1 MYTIYA
7 DDALLYSPGDE
18 ELSVLSPVLE
28 TQCNAAG
35 TLTFVLL
42 PEHPMYSALHKM
54 RTRIDVR
61 QDDEIIWR
69 GRVLETETDF
79 YRQKTVTCEGEL
91 TYLVDSVL
99 HPYKLADYDGTAA
112 GLFRLY
118 LTRHNEAVSEAQQFQ
133 IGNVDI
139 ETLSSVENTGYA
151 NTWDEISD
159 NLLDIHGGFLRIRHE
174 DGARY
179 LDWTKESGDTC
190 AQVIRFGENLLDLSE
205 YVSASEVVTCLIPY
219 AGQSDSK
226 ITIASVNDGKDYI
239 EDAAGIALYGRIWG
253 VTEFDTKDAS
263 TLLEMA
269 KKNLQKRLEET
280 ITITISAVD
289 LHLLDVNAE
298 SFHVGNKVRVV
309 SLPHG
314 IDAEYT
320 CTAISL
326 DLVNPDQSE
335 YTFGT
340 PETGMASTTAATSK
354 AVEVVD
360 TSVEYLRQ
368 IVSDQNTHLLLTDG
382 LITAY
387 TQKKNENTDTLNTVQ
402 TTLDG
407 MNGTL
412 SAYVE
417 TVDKHTQDITTVRA
431 DLDGMNG
438 TLTAYAERLGDAE
451 SEITRVQVTL
461 DGINGELTSKV
472 SKGDLIS
479 TINQTAGEVK
489 ISASCINLEGYV
501 TTSEF
506 ETVSGWAD
514 NFEGDTINCVTL
526 SAFKVNSDDGEFG
539 ALSIGDA
546 HISDLTLTGTATIGS
561 LTVGGTS
568 VAPRTLKIGES
579 SCTFFAPED
588 ATFELS
594 DMPGYDDALAAA
606 KSEGASSVHVQ
617 ALEIAG
623 QNYHSS
629 SKYIEVNL
637 DTTLSNGSTEEGLLS
652 VNASSAY
659 NAGVS
664 DVAISEITCVDISVG
679 ADTGRVRVVVKL
691 SNGKTRQQVFTLS

>member
-1 MYTIYA
+1 MISLA
-7 DDALLYSPGDE
+7 WGAALSLAE
-18 ELSVLSPVLE
+18 EAAALE
-28 TQCNAAG
+28 
-35 TLTFVLL
+35 LLL
-42 PEHPMYSALHKM
+42 PEHPLYSALHKM
-54 RTRIDVR
+54 RTRIIVK

-118 LTRHNEAVSEAQQFQ
+118 LMRHNEAVSEAQQFQ
-133 IGNVDI
+133 IGDVDI
-139 ETLSSVENTGYA
+139 ETLSSVENTGYG

-159 NLLDIHGGFLRIRHE
+159 NLIDVHGGFLRIRHE

-179 LDWTKESGDTC
+179 LDWTKESGTSC
-190 AQVIRFGENLLDLSE
+190 GQVIRFGENLLDLSE

-226 ITIASVNDGKDYI
+226 ITIASVNDGKDYL

-263 TLLEMA
+263 KLLEMA
-269 KKNLQKRLEET
+269 KENLQKRLKET

-298 SFHVGNKVRVV
+298 SFHVGDKVRVV

-354 AVEVVD
+354 AMEIVD

-368 IVSDQNTHLLLTDG
+368 IVSDQNTHLLLFDG
-382 LITAY
+382 IIDAY
-387 TQKKNENTDTLNTVQ
+387 TTKTDQNTDDIITVQ
-402 TTLDG
+402 A
-407 MNGTL
+407 TL
-412 SAYVE
+412 SSV
-417 TVDKHTQDITTVRA
+417 T
-431 DLDGMNG
+431 G
-438 TLTAYAERLGDAE
+438 TLTAYAERIGDTE
-451 SEITRVQVTL
+451 NEITRVQATL
-461 DGINGELTSKV
+461 DAIDGTLETKV

-479 TINQTAGEVK
+479 TINQSAGKVK
-489 ISASCINLEGYV
+489 ISANCIDLEGYV
-501 TTSEF
+501 TASEF

-561 LTVGGTS
+561 LTVGKAAASWQKQTVVTGIS
-568 VAPRTLKIGES
+568 
-579 SCTFFAPED
+579 
-588 ATFELS
+588 
-594 DMPGYDDALAAA
+594 DALRVSKTSQTITYATPEGGENTINVLTNVQVFAGGHYSTKEINYIGA
-606 KSEGASSVHVQ
+606 GAS
-617 ALEIAG
+617 E
-623 QNYHSS
+623 
-629 SKYIEVNL
+629 
-637 DTTLSNGSTEEGLLS
+637 
-652 VNASSAY
+652 
-659 NAGVS
+659 
-664 DVAISEITCVDISVG
+664 
-679 ADTGRVRVVVKL
+679 
-691 SNGKTRQQVFTLS
+691 

>member
-326 DLVNPDQSE
+326 DLVSPDQSE

-360 TSVEYLRQ
+360 SSVEYLRQ
-368 IVSDQNTHLLLTDG
+368 IVSDQNTHLLLFDG
-382 LITAY
+382 VIDAY
-387 TQKKNENTDTLNTVQ
+387 TTKVDDNTKAINTVQ
-402 TTLDG
+402 LTL
-407 MNGTL
+407 N
-412 SAYVE
+412 S
-417 TVDKHTQDITTVRA
+417 
-431 DLDGMNG
+431 
-438 TLTAYAERLGDAE
+438 
-451 SEITRVQVTL
+451 VT
-461 DGINGELTSKV
+461 GELTSKV
-472 SKGDLIS
+472 SKDDLVS
-479 TINQTAGEVK
+479 TINQTAGAVK
-489 ISASCINLEGYV
+489 ISANCIDLDGYV
-501 TTSEF
+501 TAKELSAMKADVSWLKGL
-506 ETVSGWAD
+506 TVDVGILRT
-514 NFEGDTINCVTL
+514 GTL
-526 SAFKVNSDDGEFG
+526 SAGIAS
-539 ALSIGDA
+539 LDA
-546 HISDLTLTGTATIGS
+546 VTANVLI
-561 LTVGGTS
+561 LGGTS
-568 VAPRTLKIGES
+568 AAPHTLKIGES

-659 NAGVS
+659 NAGAS
-664 DVAISEITCVDISVG
+664 DVAISEITCVDISAG

>member
-79 YRQKTVTCEGEL
+79 YHQKTVTCEGEL
-91 TYLVDSVL
+91 TYLVDSAL

-139 ETLSSVENTGYA
+139 ETLSSVENTGYG

-159 NLLDIHGGFLRIRHE
+159 NLIDIHGGFLRIRHE

-179 LDWTKESGDTC
+179 LDWTKESGTSC
-190 AQVIRFGENLLDLSE
+190 GQVIRFGENLLDLSE

-226 ITIASVNDGKDYI
+226 ITIASVNGGKDYI

-253 VTEFDTKDAS
+253 VTEFDTKDA
-263 TLLEMA
+263 TKLLEMA
-269 KKNLQKRLEET
+269 KENLQKRLKET

-298 SFHVGNKVRVV
+298 SFHVGDKVRVV

-360 TSVEYLRQ
+360 SSVEYLRQ
-368 IVSDQNTHLLLTDG
+368 IVSDQNTHLLLFDG
-382 LITAY
+382 IIDAY
-387 TQKKNENTDTLNTVQ
+387 TTKTDQNTDDIITVQ
-402 TTLDG
+402 A
-407 MNGTL
+407 TL
-412 SAYVE
+412 SSV
-417 TVDKHTQDITTVRA
+417 T
-431 DLDGMNG
+431 G
-438 TLTAYAERLGDAE
+438 TLTAYAERIGDTE
-451 SEITRVQVTL
+451 NEITRVQATL
-461 DGINGELTSKV
+461 DAIDGTLETKV

-479 TINQTAGEVK
+479 TINQSAGKVK
-489 ISASCINLEGYV
+489 ISANCIDLEGYV
-501 TTSEF
+501 TATE
-506 ETVSGWAD
+506 
-514 NFEGDTINCVTL
+514 L
-526 SAFKVNSDDGEFG
+526 SAMKADVSWLNGVSLSVAELTARSGAHLGVADATSLGVSG
-539 ALSIGDA
+539 ALSANTISANAIGA
-546 HISDLTLTGTATIGS
+546 TLS

-617 ALEIAG
+617 ALEISG

-659 NAGVS
+659 NAGAG
-664 DVAISEITCVDISVG
+664 DVAISEITCVDISAG

>member
-387 TQKKNENTDTLNTVQ
+387 TQKTNENTDTLNTVQ

-664 DVAISEITCVDISVG
+664 DVAISEITCVDISDG

>member
-7 DDALLYSPGDE
+7 DDTLLYLPGDE
-18 ELSVLSPVLE
+18 ELSVLTPVLE

-42 PEHPMYSALHKM
+42 PEHPLYSALHKM
-54 RTRIDVR
+54 RTRIIVK

-69 GRVLETETDF
+69 GRVLETESDF

-139 ETLSSVENTGYA
+139 EMLSSVENTGYG
-151 NTWDEISD
+151 NTWDEISG
-159 NLLDIHGGFLRIRHE
+159 NLIDIHGGFLRIRHE
-174 DGARY
+174 GGVRY
-179 LDWTKESGDTC
+179 LDWTKESGTSC
-190 AQVIRFGENLLDLSE
+190 GQVIRFGENLLDLSE

-269 KKNLQKRLEET
+269 KENLQKRLEET

-387 TQKKNENTDTLNTVQ
+387 TQKTNENTDTLNTVQ

-546 HISDLTLTGTATIGS
+546 HISDLKLTGTATIGS
-561 LTVGGTS
+561 LTVAKAAASWQKQTVVTGIS
-568 VAPRTLKIGES
+568 
-579 SCTFFAPED
+579 
-588 ATFELS
+588 
-594 DMPGYDDALAAA
+594 DALRVSKTSQTITYATPEGGENTINVLTNVQVFAGGHYST
-606 KSEGASSVHVQ
+606 KEISYLGAS
-617 ALEIAG
+617 
-623 QNYHSS
+623 
-629 SKYIEVNL
+629 
-637 DTTLSNGSTEEGLLS
+637 
-652 VNASSAY
+652 AS
-659 NAGVS
+659 
-664 DVAISEITCVDISVG
+664 E
-679 ADTGRVRVVVKL
+679 
-691 SNGKTRQQVFTLS
+691 

>member
-35 TLTFVLL
+35 TLTFMLL

-133 IGNVDI
+133 IGDVDI
-139 ETLSSVENTGYA
+139 ETLSSVENTGYG

-159 NLLDIHGGFLRIRHE
+159 NLIDIHGGFLRIRHE
-174 DGARY
+174 GGVRY
-179 LDWTKESGDTC
+179 LDWTKESGTSC
-190 AQVIRFGENLLDLSE
+190 GQVIRFGENLLDLSE

-219 AGQSDSK
+219 AGQSDSQ
-226 ITIASVNDGKDYI
+226 ITISSVNGGKDYI

-263 TLLEMA
+263 ALLEMA
-269 KKNLQKRLEET
+269 KENLQKRLKET

-298 SFHVGNKVRVV
+298 SFHVGDKVRVI
-309 SLPHG
+309 SPPHG

-368 IVSDQNTHLLLTDG
+368 IVSDQNTHLLLFDG
-382 LITAY
+382 VIDAY
-387 TQKKNENTDTLNTVQ
+387 TTKVDDNTKAINTVQ
-402 TTLDG
+402 LTL
-407 MNGTL
+407 N
-412 SAYVE
+412 S
-417 TVDKHTQDITTVRA
+417 
-431 DLDGMNG
+431 
-438 TLTAYAERLGDAE
+438 
-451 SEITRVQVTL
+451 VT
-461 DGINGELTSKV
+461 GELTSKV
-472 SKGDLIS
+472 SKDDLVS
-479 TINQTAGEVK
+479 TINQTAGAVK
-489 ISASCINLEGYV
+489 ISANCIDLEGYV
-501 TTSEF
+501 TATE
-506 ETVSGWAD
+506 
-514 NFEGDTINCVTL
+514 L
-526 SAFKVNSDDGEFG
+526 SAMKADVSWLNGVSLSVAELTARSGAHLGVADATSLGVSG
-539 ALSIGDA
+539 ALSANTISANAIGA
-546 HISDLTLTGTATIGS
+546 TLS

-568 VAPRTLKIGES
+568 VAPHTLKIGES

-659 NAGVS
+659 NAGAG
-664 DVAISEITCVDISVG
+664 DVAISEITCVDISAG

>member
-18 ELSVLSPVLE
+18 ELSALSPVLE

-139 ETLSSVENTGYA
+139 ETLSSVENTGYG
-151 NTWDEISD
+151 NTWDEISG
-159 NLLDIHGGFLRIRHE
+159 NLIDIHGGFLRIRHE

-179 LDWTKESGDTC
+179 LDWTKESGTLC
-190 AQVIRFGENLLDLSE
+190 GQVIRFGENLLDLSE

-219 AGQSDSK
+219 AGQSGSQ
-226 ITIASVNDGKDYI
+226 ITISSVNGGKDYI

-253 VTEFDTKDAS
+253 VTEFDAKDAS

-269 KKNLQKRLEET
+269 KENLQKRLKET

-298 SFHVGNKVRVV
+298 SFRVGDKVRVV
-309 SLPHG
+309 SPPHG

-326 DLVNPDQSE
+326 DLVSPDQSE

-368 IVSDQNTHLLLTDG
+368 IVSDQNTHLLITDG

-387 TQKKNENTDTLNTVQ
+387 TQKTNENTDTLNTVQ

-412 SAYVE
+412 TSYVE
-417 TVDKHTQDITTVRA
+417 TVDQHTQEITTVKQTM
-431 DLDGMNG
+431 DGMSG
-438 TLTAYAERLGDAE
+438 TLE
-451 SEITRVQVTL
+451 
-461 DGINGELTSKV
+461 SKV
-472 SKGDLIS
+472 SKGDVVS
-479 TINQTAGEVK
+479 VINQMAGAVK
-489 ISASCINLEGYV
+489 ISAQCIDLDGYV
-501 TTSEF
+501 TAQEF
-506 ETVSGWAD
+506 ESFKTAADQFTAMHADIVSLDTTNLFAD
-514 NFEGDTINCVTL
+514 TADLTDASVPGTL
-526 SAFKVNSDDGEFG
+526 SVG
-539 ALSIGDA
+539 
-546 HISDLTLTGTATIGS
+546 TLV
-561 LTVGGTS
+561 L
-568 VAPRTLKIGES
+568 GES
-579 SCTFFAPED
+579 SVSWQKQTVV
-588 ATFELS
+588 TGIS
-594 DMPGYDDALAAA
+594 DALRVSKTSQTITYATPEGGENTINVLTNVQVFAGGHYSTKEISYLGA
-606 KSEGASSVHVQ
+606 GAS
-617 ALEIAG
+617 E
-623 QNYHSS
+623 
-629 SKYIEVNL
+629 
-637 DTTLSNGSTEEGLLS
+637 
-652 VNASSAY
+652 
-659 NAGVS
+659 
-664 DVAISEITCVDISVG
+664 
-679 ADTGRVRVVVKL
+679 
-691 SNGKTRQQVFTLS
+691 

>member
-7 DDALLYSPGDE
+7 DDTLLYLPGDE

-139 ETLSSVENTGYA
+139 ETLSSVENTGYG

-159 NLLDIHGGFLRIRHE
+159 NLIDIHGGFLRVRY
-174 DGARY
+174 DGETRY
-179 LDWTKESGDTC
+179 LDWTKESGTSC
-190 AQVIRFGENLLDLSE
+190 GQVIRFGENLLDLSE

-219 AGQSDSK
+219 AGQGDSQ
-226 ITIASVNDGKDYI
+226 ITIKSVNDGKDYI
-239 EDAAGIALYGRIWG
+239 EDEAGIALYGRIWG
-253 VTEFDTKDAS
+253 VTEFDTKDAAK
-263 TLLEMA
+263 LLEMA
-269 KKNLQKRLEET
+269 KENLQKRLEEK

-298 SFHVGNKVRVV
+298 SFRVGDKVRVV
-309 SLPHG
+309 SPHHG

-368 IVSDQNTHLLLTDG
+368 IVSDQNTHLLLFDG
-382 LITAY
+382 VIDAY
-387 TQKKNENTDTLNTVQ
+387 TTKVDDNTKAINTVQ
-402 TTLDG
+402 LTL
-407 MNGTL
+407 N
-412 SAYVE
+412 S
-417 TVDKHTQDITTVRA
+417 
-431 DLDGMNG
+431 
-438 TLTAYAERLGDAE
+438 
-451 SEITRVQVTL
+451 VT
-461 DGINGELTSKV
+461 GELTSKV
-472 SKGDLIS
+472 SKDDLVS
-479 TINQTAGEVK
+479 TINQTAGAVK
-489 ISASCINLEGYV
+489 ISANCIDLEGYV
-501 TTSEF
+501 TATE
-506 ETVSGWAD
+506 
-514 NFEGDTINCVTL
+514 L
-526 SAFKVNSDDGEFG
+526 SAMKADVSWLNGVSLSVAELTARSGAHLGTADADSLGVSG
-539 ALSIGDA
+539 ALSANTISANAIGT
-546 HISDLTLTGTATIGS
+546 TLA
-561 LTVGGTS
+561 LTVGGVS
-568 VAPRTLKIGES
+568 AAPRTLKIGES

-659 NAGVS
+659 NAGAS
-664 DVAISEITCVDISVG
+664 DVAISEITCVDISAG

>member
-7 DDALLYSPGDE
+7 DDTLLYLPGDE
-18 ELSVLSPVLE
+18 ELSVLSPMLE

-35 TLTFVLL
+35 TLTFVML
-42 PEHPMYSALHKM
+42 PEHPLYSALHKM

-69 GRVLETETDF
+69 GRVLETESDF

-139 ETLSSVENTGYA
+139 ETLSSVENTGYG

-159 NLLDIHGGFLRIRHE
+159 NLIDIHGGFLRVRY
-174 DGARY
+174 DGETRY
-179 LDWTKESGDTC
+179 LDWTKESGTSC
-190 AQVIRFGENLLDLSE
+190 GQVIRFGENLLDLSE
-205 YVSASEVVTCLIPY
+205 YVSASEIVTCLIPY
-219 AGQSDSK
+219 AGQGDSQ
-226 ITIASVNDGKDYI
+226 ITIASVNGGKDYI
-239 EDAAGIALYGRIWG
+239 EDAAGITLYGRIWG

-263 TLLEMA
+263 TLLDMA
-269 KKNLQKRLEET
+269 KENLQKRLEET

-298 SFHVGNKVRVV
+298 SFRVGDKVRVV
-309 SLPHG
+309 SPPHG

-360 TSVEYLRQ
+360 SSVEYLRQ

-387 TQKKNENTDTLNTVQ
+387 TQKTNENTDTLNTVQ

-412 SAYVE
+412 TSYVSL
-417 TVDKHTQDITTVRA
+417 TDQHTQEITTVKQT
-431 DLDGMNG
+431 M
-438 TLTAYAERLGDAE
+438 DAMSGVIE
-451 SEITRVQVTL
+451 T
-461 DGINGELTSKV
+461 KV
-472 SKGDLIS
+472 SKGDVVS
-479 TINQTAGEVK
+479 TINQSAGAVK
-489 ISASCINLEGYV
+489 ISASCIDLDGYV
-501 TTSEF
+501 TATEF
-506 ETVSGWAD
+506 ESFKTAADQFTAMHADIVSLDTTNLFAD
-514 NFEGDTINCVTL
+514 T
-526 SAFKVNSDDGEFG
+526 A
-539 ALSIGDA
+539 
-546 HISDLTLTGTATIGS
+546 DLTNASVPGT
-561 LTVGGTS
+561 LTVGTLTASSLTLGESTVGWKSRQIVTGVRGVAVLATTETLQYLNASGNPASKKVVTS
-568 VAPRTLKIGES
+568 VKLNSDGVVTGTL
-579 SCTFFAPED
+579 
-588 ATFELS
+588 
-594 DMPGYDDALAAA
+594 
-606 KSEGASSVHVQ
+606 
-617 ALEIAG
+617 
-623 QNYHSS
+623 NY
-629 SKYIEVNL
+629 L
-637 DTTLSNGSTEEGLLS
+637 G
-652 VNASSAY
+652 
-659 NAGVS
+659 
-664 DVAISEITCVDISVG
+664 
-679 ADTGRVRVVVKL
+679 
-691 SNGKTRQQVFTLS
+691 

>member
-7 DDALLYSPGDE
+7 DNALLYSPGDE

-28 TQCNAAG
+28 TSCNAAG

-42 PEHPMYSALHKM
+42 PAHPLYDKLQKLK
-54 RTRIDVR
+54 TRIRVM

-69 GRVLETETDF
+69 GRVLETESDF

-139 ETLSSVENTGYA
+139 ETLSSVENTGYG

-159 NLLDIHGGFLRIRHE
+159 NLIDIHGGFLRIRHE

-179 LDWTKESGDTC
+179 LDWTKASGTSC
-190 AQVIRFGENLLDLSE
+190 GQVIRFGENLLDLSE

-219 AGQSDSK
+219 AGQSDSQ
-226 ITIASVNDGKDYI
+226 ITISSVNGGKDYI

-253 VTEFDTKDAS
+253 VTEFDTKDAAK
-263 TLLEMA
+263 LLEMA
-269 KKNLQKRLEET
+269 KENLQKRLKET
-280 ITITISAVD
+280 ITITISAVN

-298 SFHVGNKVRVV
+298 SFHVGDKVRVI
-309 SLPHG
+309 SPPHG

-368 IVSDQNTHLLLTDG
+368 IVSDQNTHLLLFDG
-382 LITAY
+382 VIDAY
-387 TQKKNENTDTLNTVQ
+387 TTKVDDNTKAINTVQ
-402 TTLDG
+402 LTL
-407 MNGTL
+407 N
-412 SAYVE
+412 S
-417 TVDKHTQDITTVRA
+417 
-431 DLDGMNG
+431 
-438 TLTAYAERLGDAE
+438 
-451 SEITRVQVTL
+451 VT
-461 DGINGELTSKV
+461 GELTSKV
-472 SKGDLIS
+472 SKDDLVS
-479 TINQTAGEVK
+479 TINQTAGAVK
-489 ISASCINLEGYV
+489 ISANCIDLEGYV
-501 TTSEF
+501 TATE
-506 ETVSGWAD
+506 
-514 NFEGDTINCVTL
+514 L
-526 SAFKVNSDDGEFG
+526 SAMKADVSWLNGVSLSVAELTARSGAHLGVADATSLGVSG
-539 ALSIGDA
+539 ALSA
-546 HISDLTLTGTATIGS
+546 NTISANAIAATLS

-617 ALEIAG
+617 ALEISG

-659 NAGVS
+659 NAGAG
-664 DVAISEITCVDISVG
+664 DVAISEITCVDISAG

>member
-18 ELSVLSPVLE
+18 ELCILSPVLE

-42 PEHPMYSALHKM
+42 PEHPLYSALHKM

-139 ETLSSVENTGYA
+139 ETLSSVENTGYG

-159 NLLDIHGGFLRIRHE
+159 NLIDIHGGFLRIRHE

-179 LDWTKESGDTC
+179 LDWTKESGTSC
-190 AQVIRFGENLLDLSE
+190 GQVIRFGENLLDLSE

-219 AGQSDSK
+219 AGQSDNQ
-226 ITIASVNDGKDYI
+226 ITISSVNGGKDYI
-239 EDAAGIALYGRIWG
+239 EDEAGVALYGRIWG
-253 VTEFDTKDAS
+253 VTEFDAKDAN

-269 KKNLQKRLEET
+269 RANLQKRLKET

-298 SFHVGNKVRVV
+298 SFHVGDKVRVI
-309 SLPHG
+309 SPPHG

-368 IVSDQNTHLLLTDG
+368 IVSDQNTHLLLFDG
-382 LITAY
+382 VIDAY
-387 TQKKNENTDTLNTVQ
+387 TTKVDDNTKAINTVQ
-402 TTLDG
+402 LTL
-407 MNGTL
+407 N
-412 SAYVE
+412 S
-417 TVDKHTQDITTVRA
+417 
-431 DLDGMNG
+431 
-438 TLTAYAERLGDAE
+438 
-451 SEITRVQVTL
+451 VT
-461 DGINGELTSKV
+461 GELTSKV
-472 SKGDLIS
+472 SKDDLVS
-479 TINQTAGEVK
+479 TINQTAGAVK
-489 ISASCINLEGYV
+489 ISAQCIDLEGYV
-501 TTSEF
+501 TATELSTMKADVSWLNGVSLSVAELTARSGAHLNVADATSLS
-506 ETVSGWAD
+506 VS
-514 NFEGDTINCVTL
+514 
-526 SAFKVNSDDGEFG
+526 G
-539 ALSIGDA
+539 ALSANTISANAIGT
-546 HISDLTLTGTATIGS
+546 TLA
-561 LTVGGTS
+561 LTVGGVS
-568 VAPRTLKIGES
+568 AAPRTLKIGES

-659 NAGVS
+659 NAGAS
-664 DVAISEITCVDISVG
+664 DVAISEITCVDISTG

>member
-7 DDALLYSPGDE
+7 DDTLLYLPGDE

-139 ETLSSVENTGYA
+139 ETLSSVENTGYG

-159 NLLDIHGGFLRIRHE
+159 NLIDIHGGFLRVRY
-174 DGARY
+174 DGETRY
-179 LDWTKESGDTC
+179 LDWTKESGTSC
-190 AQVIRFGENLLDLSE
+190 GQVIRFGENLLDLSE

-219 AGQSDSK
+219 AGQGDSQ
-226 ITIASVNDGKDYI
+226 ITIKSVNDGKDYI
-239 EDAAGIALYGRIWG
+239 EDEAGIALYGRIWG
-253 VTEFDTKDAS
+253 VTEFDTKDAAK
-263 TLLEMA
+263 LLEMA
-269 KKNLQKRLEET
+269 KENLQKRLKET

-298 SFHVGNKVRVV
+298 SFRVGDKVRVV
-309 SLPHG
+309 SPPRG

-326 DLVNPDQSE
+326 DLVSPDQSE
-335 YTFGT
+335 YTFGS

-368 IVSDQNTHLLLTDG
+368 IVSDQNTHLLLFDG
-382 LITAY
+382 VIDAY
-387 TQKKNENTDTLNTVQ
+387 TTKVDDNTKAINTVQ
-402 TTLDG
+402 LTL
-407 MNGTL
+407 N
-412 SAYVE
+412 S
-417 TVDKHTQDITTVRA
+417 
-431 DLDGMNG
+431 
-438 TLTAYAERLGDAE
+438 
-451 SEITRVQVTL
+451 VT
-461 DGINGELTSKV
+461 GELTSKV
-472 SKGDLIS
+472 SKDDLVS
-479 TINQTAGEVK
+479 TINQTAGAVK
-489 ISASCINLEGYV
+489 ISANCIDLDGYV
-501 TTSEF
+501 TAQEF
-506 ETVSGWAD
+506 ESFKTAADQFTAMHADIVSLDTTNLFAD
-514 NFEGDTINCVTL
+514 TADLTDASVPGTL
-526 SAFKVNSDDGEFG
+526 SVG
-539 ALSIGDA
+539 
-546 HISDLTLTGTATIGS
+546 TLV
-561 LTVGGTS
+561 L
-568 VAPRTLKIGES
+568 GES
-579 SCTFFAPED
+579 SVSWQKQTVV
-588 ATFELS
+588 TGIS
-594 DMPGYDDALAAA
+594 DALRVSKTSQTITYATPEGGENTINVLTNVQVFAGGHYSTKEINYLGA
-606 KSEGASSVHVQ
+606 GAS
-617 ALEIAG
+617 E
-623 QNYHSS
+623 
-629 SKYIEVNL
+629 
-637 DTTLSNGSTEEGLLS
+637 
-652 VNASSAY
+652 
-659 NAGVS
+659 
-664 DVAISEITCVDISVG
+664 
-679 ADTGRVRVVVKL
+679 
-691 SNGKTRQQVFTLS
+691 

>member
-368 IVSDQNTHLLLTDG
+368 IVSDQNTRLLLTDG

-387 TQKKNENTDTLNTVQ
+387 TQKTNENTDTLNTVQ

-407 MNGTL
+407 INGTL

-514 NFEGDTINCVTL
+514 NFEGDTINCITL
-526 SAFKVNSDDGEFG
+526 NAFKVNSDDGEFG
-539 ALSIGDA
+539 ALAIGNA

-637 DTTLSNGSTEEGLLS
+637 NTTLSNGSTEEGLLS

-679 ADTGRVRVVVKL
+679 ADTSRVRVVVKL

>member
-54 RTRIDVR
+54 RTRIDIR

-139 ETLSSVENTGYA
+139 ETLSSVENTGYG

-159 NLLDIHGGFLRIRHE
+159 NLIDIHGGFLRVRY
-174 DGARY
+174 DGETRY
-179 LDWTKESGDTC
+179 LDWTKESGTSC
-190 AQVIRFGENLLDLSE
+190 GQVIRFGENLLDLSE

-219 AGQSDSK
+219 AGQGDSQ
-226 ITIASVNDGKDYI
+226 ITIKSVNDGKDYI
-239 EDAAGIALYGRIWG
+239 EDEAGIALYGRIWG
-253 VTEFDTKDAS
+253 VTEFDTKDAAK
-263 TLLEMA
+263 LLEMA
-269 KKNLQKRLEET
+269 KENLQKRLKET

-298 SFHVGNKVRVV
+298 SFRVGDKVRVV
-309 SLPHG
+309 SPPHG
-314 IDAEYT
+314 IDVEYT

-368 IVSDQNTHLLLTDG
+368 IVSDQNTHLLLFDG
-382 LITAY
+382 VIDAY
-387 TQKKNENTDTLNTVQ
+387 TTKVDDNTKAINTVQ
-402 TTLDG
+402 LTL
-407 MNGTL
+407 N
-412 SAYVE
+412 S
-417 TVDKHTQDITTVRA
+417 
-431 DLDGMNG
+431 
-438 TLTAYAERLGDAE
+438 
-451 SEITRVQVTL
+451 VT
-461 DGINGELTSKV
+461 GELTSKV
-472 SKGDLIS
+472 SKDDLVS
-479 TINQTAGEVK
+479 TINQTAGAVK
-489 ISASCINLEGYV
+489 ISANCIDLEGYV
-501 TTSEF
+501 TATE
-506 ETVSGWAD
+506 
-514 NFEGDTINCVTL
+514 L
-526 SAFKVNSDDGEFG
+526 SAMKADVSWLNGVSLSVAELTARSGAHLGTADADSLGVSG
-539 ALSIGDA
+539 ALSANTISANAIGT
-546 HISDLTLTGTATIGS
+546 TLA
-561 LTVGGTS
+561 LTVGGVS
-568 VAPRTLKIGES
+568 AAPRTLKIGES

-659 NAGVS
+659 NAGAS
-664 DVAISEITCVDISVG
+664 DVAISKITCVDISAG

>member
-28 TQCNAAG
+28 TSCNAAG

-42 PEHPMYSALHKM
+42 PAHPLYDKLQKLK
-54 RTRIDVR
+54 TRIRVM

-69 GRVLETETDF
+69 GRVLETESDF

-139 ETLSSVENTGYA
+139 ETLSSVENTGYG

-159 NLLDIHGGFLRIRHE
+159 NLIDIHGGFLRIRHE

-179 LDWTKESGDTC
+179 LDWTKASGTSC
-190 AQVIRFGENLLDLSE
+190 GQVIRFGENLLDLSE

-219 AGQSDSK
+219 AGQSDSQ
-226 ITIASVNDGKDYI
+226 ITISSVNGGKDYI

-253 VTEFDTKDAS
+253 VTEFDTKDAAK
-263 TLLEMA
+263 LLEMA
-269 KKNLQKRLEET
+269 KENLQKRLKET
-280 ITITISAVD
+280 ITITISAVN

-298 SFHVGNKVRVV
+298 SFHVGDKVRVI
-309 SLPHG
+309 SPPHG

-368 IVSDQNTHLLLTDG
+368 IVSDQNTHLLLFDG
-382 LITAY
+382 VIDAY
-387 TQKKNENTDTLNTVQ
+387 TTKVDDNTKAINTVQ
-402 TTLDG
+402 LTL
-407 MNGTL
+407 N
-412 SAYVE
+412 S
-417 TVDKHTQDITTVRA
+417 
-431 DLDGMNG
+431 
-438 TLTAYAERLGDAE
+438 
-451 SEITRVQVTL
+451 VT
-461 DGINGELTSKV
+461 GELTSKV
-472 SKGDLIS
+472 SKDDLVS
-479 TINQTAGEVK
+479 TINQTAGAVK
-489 ISASCINLEGYV
+489 ISANCIDLEGYV
-501 TTSEF
+501 TATE
-506 ETVSGWAD
+506 
-514 NFEGDTINCVTL
+514 L
-526 SAFKVNSDDGEFG
+526 SAMKADVSWLNGVSLSVAELTARSGAHLGVADATSLGVSG
-539 ALSIGDA
+539 ALSANTISANAIGA
-546 HISDLTLTGTATIGS
+546 TLS

-579 SCTFFAPED
+579 SCTFFAPKD

-617 ALEIAG
+617 ALEISG

-659 NAGVS
+659 NAGAG
-664 DVAISEITCVDISVG
+664 DVAISGITCVDISAG

-691 SNGKTRQQVFTLS
+691 SNGKTRQKVFTLS

>member
-7 DDALLYSPGDE
+7 DDTLLYSPGDE

-42 PEHPMYSALHKM
+42 PEHPLYSALHKM
-54 RTRIDVR
+54 RTRIIVK

-133 IGNVDI
+133 IGDVDI
-139 ETLSSVENTGYA
+139 ETLSSVENTGYG

-159 NLLDIHGGFLRIRHE
+159 NLLDIHGGFLRIRY
-174 DGARY
+174 DGDVRY
-179 LDWTKESGDTC
+179 LDWTKESGEPC

-219 AGQSDSK
+219 AGQSDSQ
-226 ITIASVNDGKDYI
+226 ITISSVNGGKDYI

-253 VTEFDTKDAS
+253 VTEFDTKDAAK
-263 TLLEMA
+263 LLEMA
-269 KKNLQKRLEET
+269 KENLQKRLKET

-298 SFHVGNKVRVV
+298 SFHVGDKVRVV
-309 SLPHG
+309 STPHG

-360 TSVEYLRQ
+360 SSVEYLRQ
-368 IVSDQNTHLLLTDG
+368 IVSDQNTHLLLFDG
-382 LITAY
+382 VIDAY
-387 TQKKNENTDTLNTVQ
+387 TTKVDDNTKAINTVQ
-402 TTLDG
+402 LTL
-407 MNGTL
+407 N
-412 SAYVE
+412 S
-417 TVDKHTQDITTVRA
+417 
-431 DLDGMNG
+431 
-438 TLTAYAERLGDAE
+438 
-451 SEITRVQVTL
+451 VT
-461 DGINGELTSKV
+461 GELTSKV
-472 SKGDLIS
+472 SKDDLVS
-479 TINQTAGEVK
+479 TINQTAGAVK
-489 ISASCINLEGYV
+489 ISANCIDLEGYV
-501 TTSEF
+501 TAKQLESGDFWADEFGTQHADIGEIQVTNLYADMSYLTNAQVYGALEVGGALTTSSFTLGESAVGWQKQTVVTGISDALRVSKTSQTITYATPEGGENTINVLTNVQVFAGGHYSTKEISYLGAGTSE
-506 ETVSGWAD
+506 
-514 NFEGDTINCVTL
+514 
-526 SAFKVNSDDGEFG
+526 
-539 ALSIGDA
+539 
-546 HISDLTLTGTATIGS
+546 
-561 LTVGGTS
+561 
-568 VAPRTLKIGES
+568 
-579 SCTFFAPED
+579 
-588 ATFELS
+588 
-594 DMPGYDDALAAA
+594 
-606 KSEGASSVHVQ
+606 
-617 ALEIAG
+617 
-623 QNYHSS
+623 
-629 SKYIEVNL
+629 
-637 DTTLSNGSTEEGLLS
+637 
-652 VNASSAY
+652 
-659 NAGVS
+659 
-664 DVAISEITCVDISVG
+664 
-679 ADTGRVRVVVKL
+679 
-691 SNGKTRQQVFTLS
+691 

>member
-18 ELSVLSPVLE
+18 ELCVLSPVLE

-61 QDDEIIWR
+61 QDDDIIWR

-79 YRQKTVTCEGEL
+79 YRQKVVTCEGEL

-133 IGNVDI
+133 IGDVDI
-139 ETLSSVENTGYA
+139 ETLSSVENTGYG

-159 NLLDIHGGFLRIRHE
+159 NLIDIHGGFLRIRY
-174 DGARY
+174 DGDVRY
-179 LDWTKESGDTC
+179 LDWAKESGTSC
-190 AQVIRFGENLLDLSE
+190 GQVIRFGENLLDLSE

-226 ITIASVNDGKDYI
+226 ITIASVNGGKDYI

-253 VTEFDTKDAS
+253 VTEFDTKDAAK
-263 TLLEMA
+263 LLEMA
-269 KKNLQKRLEET
+269 KANLQKRLKET

-289 LHLLDVNAE
+289 LHLLDVDAE
-298 SFHVGNKVRVV
+298 AFHVGDKVRVV
-309 SLPHG
+309 SPPHG

-360 TSVEYLRQ
+360 SSVEYLRQ

-387 TQKKNENTDTLNTVQ
+387 TTKTNENTKAINTVQ
-402 TTLDG
+402 TTLDAV
-407 MNGTL
+407 NGTL
-412 SAYVE
+412 TSYVE
-417 TVDKHTQDITTVRA
+417 TVDQHTQDITTVRA

-539 ALSIGDA
+539 ALSIGNA

-561 LTVGGTS
+561 LTVGKAAASWQKQTVVTGISDALRVSKTSQTITYATPEGGENTINVLTNVQVFAGGHYSAKEISYLGAGTS
-568 VAPRTLKIGES
+568 E
-579 SCTFFAPED
+579 
-588 ATFELS
+588 
-594 DMPGYDDALAAA
+594 
-606 KSEGASSVHVQ
+606 
-617 ALEIAG
+617 
-623 QNYHSS
+623 
-629 SKYIEVNL
+629 
-637 DTTLSNGSTEEGLLS
+637 
-652 VNASSAY
+652 
-659 NAGVS
+659 
-664 DVAISEITCVDISVG
+664 
-679 ADTGRVRVVVKL
+679 
-691 SNGKTRQQVFTLS
+691 

>member
-54 RTRIDVR
+54 RTRIDIR

-139 ETLSSVENTGYA
+139 ETLSSVENTGYG

-159 NLLDIHGGFLRIRHE
+159 NLIDIHGGFLRVRY
-174 DGARY
+174 DGETRY
-179 LDWTKESGDTC
+179 LDWTKESGTSC
-190 AQVIRFGENLLDLSE
+190 GQVIRFGENLLDLSE

-219 AGQSDSK
+219 AGQGDSQ
-226 ITIASVNDGKDYI
+226 ITIKSVNDGKDYI
-239 EDAAGIALYGRIWG
+239 EDEAGIALYGRIWG
-253 VTEFDTKDAS
+253 VTEFDAKDAS

-269 KKNLQKRLEET
+269 KENLQKRLKET

-298 SFHVGNKVRVV
+298 SFRVGDKVRVV
-309 SLPHG
+309 SPPHG
-314 IDAEYT
+314 IDVEYT

-368 IVSDQNTHLLLTDG
+368 IVSDQNTHLLLFDG
-382 LITAY
+382 VIDAY
-387 TQKKNENTDTLNTVQ
+387 TTKVDDNTKAINTVQ
-402 TTLDG
+402 LTL
-407 MNGTL
+407 N
-412 SAYVE
+412 S
-417 TVDKHTQDITTVRA
+417 
-431 DLDGMNG
+431 
-438 TLTAYAERLGDAE
+438 
-451 SEITRVQVTL
+451 VT
-461 DGINGELTSKV
+461 GELTSKV
-472 SKGDLIS
+472 SKDDLVS
-479 TINQTAGEVK
+479 TINQTAGAVK
-489 ISASCINLEGYV
+489 ISANCIDLEGYV
-501 TTSEF
+501 TATE
-506 ETVSGWAD
+506 
-514 NFEGDTINCVTL
+514 L
-526 SAFKVNSDDGEFG
+526 SAMKADVSWLNGVSLSVAELTARSGAHLGTADADSLGVSG
-539 ALSIGDA
+539 ALSANTISANAIGT
-546 HISDLTLTGTATIGS
+546 TLA
-561 LTVGGTS
+561 LTVGGVS
-568 VAPRTLKIGES
+568 AAPRTLKIGES

-659 NAGVS
+659 NAGAS
-664 DVAISEITCVDISVG
+664 DVAISEITCVDISAG

>member
-139 ETLSSVENTGYA
+139 ETLSSVENTGYG

-159 NLLDIHGGFLRIRHE
+159 NLIDIHGGFLRIRHE

-179 LDWTKESGDTC
+179 LDWTKESGTSC
-190 AQVIRFGENLLDLSE
+190 GQVIRFGENLLDLSE
-205 YVSASEVVTCLIPY
+205 YVSASEVVTCLIPC
-219 AGQSDSK
+219 AGQSGSQ
-226 ITIASVNDGKDYI
+226 ITISSVNGGKDYI

-253 VTEFDTKDAS
+253 VTEFDAKDAS

-269 KKNLQKRLEET
+269 KENLQKRLKE
-280 ITITISAVD
+280 TITISAVD

-298 SFHVGNKVRVV
+298 SFRVGDKVRVV
-309 SLPHG
+309 SPPHG

-320 CTAISL
+320 CTAILL

-360 TSVEYLRQ
+360 SSVEYLRQ
-368 IVSDQNTHLLLTDG
+368 IVSDQNTHLLLFDG
-382 LITAY
+382 VIDAY
-387 TQKKNENTDTLNTVQ
+387 TTKVDDNTKAINTVQ
-402 TTLDG
+402 LTL
-407 MNGTL
+407 N
-412 SAYVE
+412 S
-417 TVDKHTQDITTVRA
+417 
-431 DLDGMNG
+431 
-438 TLTAYAERLGDAE
+438 
-451 SEITRVQVTL
+451 VT
-461 DGINGELTSKV
+461 GELTSKV
-472 SKGDLIS
+472 SKGDLVS
-479 TINQTAGEVK
+479 TINQTAGAVK
-489 ISASCINLEGYV
+489 ISANCIDLEGYV
-501 TTSEF
+501 TAKEF
-506 ETVSGWAD
+506 ETVSGWVDTFNGDFISAARCELD
-514 NFEGDTINCVTL
+514 HLDAGQANLSETSITGPLTIGGTGVGWQKQTVVTGISDALRVSKTSQTITYATPEGGENTINVLTNVQVFAGGHYSTKEINYL
-526 SAFKVNSDDGEFG
+526 G
-539 ALSIGDA
+539 A
-546 HISDLTLTGTATIGS
+546 
-561 LTVGGTS
+561 
-568 VAPRTLKIGES
+568 
-579 SCTFFAPED
+579 
-588 ATFELS
+588 
-594 DMPGYDDALAAA
+594 
-606 KSEGASSVHVQ
+606 GAS
-617 ALEIAG
+617 E
-623 QNYHSS
+623 
-629 SKYIEVNL
+629 
-637 DTTLSNGSTEEGLLS
+637 
-652 VNASSAY
+652 
-659 NAGVS
+659 
-664 DVAISEITCVDISVG
+664 
-679 ADTGRVRVVVKL
+679 
-691 SNGKTRQQVFTLS
+691 

>member
-18 ELSVLSPVLE
+18 ELSVLSPMLE

-139 ETLSSVENTGYA
+139 ETLSSVENTGYG
-151 NTWDEISD
+151 NTWDEISG
-159 NLLDIHGGFLRIRHE
+159 NLIDIHGGFLRIRHE

-179 LDWTKESGDTC
+179 LDWTKESGTSC
-190 AQVIRFGENLLDLSE
+190 GQVIRFGENLLDLSE

-219 AGQSDSK
+219 AGQGDSQ
-226 ITIASVNDGKDYI
+226 ITIASVNGGKDYI

-253 VTEFDTKDAS
+253 VTEFDAKDAS

-269 KKNLQKRLEET
+269 KENLQKRLKET

-298 SFHVGNKVRVV
+298 SFRVGDKVRVV
-309 SLPHG
+309 SPPHG

-368 IVSDQNTHLLLTDG
+368 IVSDQNTHLLLFDG
-382 LITAY
+382 VIDAY
-387 TQKKNENTDTLNTVQ
+387 TTKVDDNTKAINTVQ
-402 TTLDG
+402 LTL
-407 MNGTL
+407 N
-412 SAYVE
+412 S
-417 TVDKHTQDITTVRA
+417 
-431 DLDGMNG
+431 
-438 TLTAYAERLGDAE
+438 
-451 SEITRVQVTL
+451 VT
-461 DGINGELTSKV
+461 GELTSKV
-472 SKGDLIS
+472 SKDDLVS
-479 TINQTAGEVK
+479 TINQTAGAVK
-489 ISASCINLEGYV
+489 ISANCIDLDGYV
-501 TTSEF
+501 TAKELSAMKADVSWLKGL
-506 ETVSGWAD
+506 TVDVGILRT
-514 NFEGDTINCVTL
+514 GTL
-526 SAFKVNSDDGEFG
+526 SAGIAS
-539 ALSIGDA
+539 LDA
-546 HISDLTLTGTATIGS
+546 VTANVLI
-561 LTVGGTS
+561 LGGTS
-568 VAPRTLKIGES
+568 AAPHTLKIGES

-659 NAGVS
+659 NAGAS
-664 DVAISEITCVDISVG
+664 DVAISEITCVDISAG

>member
-7 DDALLYSPGDE
+7 DDSLLYLPGDE

-99 HPYKLADYDGTAA
+99 HPYKLADYDSTAA

-139 ETLSSVENTGYA
+139 ETLSSVENTGYG
-151 NTWDEISD
+151 NTWDEISG
-159 NLLDIHGGFLRIRHE
+159 NLLDIHGGFLRVRHE
-174 DGARY
+174 GGVRY
-179 LDWTKESGDTC
+179 LDWTKESGTSC
-190 AQVIRFGENLLDLSE
+190 GQVIRFGENLLDLSE
-205 YVSASEVVTCLIPY
+205 YVSASEVVTCLIPC
-219 AGQSDSK
+219 AGQGDSR
-226 ITIASVNDGKDYI
+226 ITIESVNDGKDYI
-239 EDAAGIALYGRIWG
+239 EDEAGIALYGRIWG
-253 VTEFDTKDAS
+253 VTEFDAKDAS
-263 TLLEMA
+263 KLLEMA
-269 KKNLQKRLEET
+269 KENLQKRLEEK

-298 SFHVGNKVRVV
+298 SFHVGDKVRVV
-309 SLPHG
+309 SPPHG

-320 CTAISL
+320 CTAIFL

-368 IVSDQNTHLLLTDG
+368 IVSDQNTHLLLFDGVIDVYTTKTD
-382 LITAY
+382 
-387 TQKKNENTDTLNTVQ
+387 QNTDDIITVQ
-402 TTLDG
+402 A
-407 MNGTL
+407 TL
-412 SAYVE
+412 SSV
-417 TVDKHTQDITTVRA
+417 T
-431 DLDGMNG
+431 G
-438 TLTAYAERLGDAE
+438 TLTAYTERIGDTE
-451 SEITRVQVTL
+451 NEITRVQATL
-461 DGINGELTSKV
+461 DAIDGTLETKV
-472 SKGDLIS
+472 SKDDLIS
-479 TINQTAGEVK
+479 TINQSAGKVK
-489 ISASCINLEGYV
+489 ISASCIDLEGYV
-501 TTSEF
+501 TASEF

-561 LTVGGTS
+561 LTVGKAAASWQKQTVVTGISDALRVSKTSQTITFATPEGGEETINVLTNVQVYAGGHYSTKEISYLGAGTS
-568 VAPRTLKIGES
+568 E
-579 SCTFFAPED
+579 
-588 ATFELS
+588 
-594 DMPGYDDALAAA
+594 
-606 KSEGASSVHVQ
+606 
-617 ALEIAG
+617 
-623 QNYHSS
+623 
-629 SKYIEVNL
+629 
-637 DTTLSNGSTEEGLLS
+637 
-652 VNASSAY
+652 
-659 NAGVS
+659 
-664 DVAISEITCVDISVG
+664 
-679 ADTGRVRVVVKL
+679 
-691 SNGKTRQQVFTLS
+691 

>member
-54 RTRIDVR
+54 RTRIDIR

-139 ETLSSVENTGYA
+139 ETLSSVENTGYG

-159 NLLDIHGGFLRIRHE
+159 NLIDIHGGFLRVRY
-174 DGARY
+174 DGETRY
-179 LDWTKESGDTC
+179 LDWTKESGTSC
-190 AQVIRFGENLLDLSE
+190 GQVIRFGENLLDLSE

-219 AGQSDSK
+219 AGQGDSQ
-226 ITIASVNDGKDYI
+226 ITIKSVNDGKDYI
-239 EDAAGIALYGRIWG
+239 EDEAGIALYGRIWG
-253 VTEFDTKDAS
+253 VTEFDTKDAAK
-263 TLLEMA
+263 LLEMA
-269 KKNLQKRLEET
+269 KENLQKRLKET

-298 SFHVGNKVRVV
+298 SFRVGDKVRVV
-309 SLPHG
+309 SPPHG

-368 IVSDQNTHLLLTDG
+368 IVSDQHTHLLLFDG
-382 LITAY
+382 VIDAY
-387 TQKKNENTDTLNTVQ
+387 TTKVDDNTKAINTVQ
-402 TTLDG
+402 LTL
-407 MNGTL
+407 N
-412 SAYVE
+412 S
-417 TVDKHTQDITTVRA
+417 
-431 DLDGMNG
+431 
-438 TLTAYAERLGDAE
+438 
-451 SEITRVQVTL
+451 VT
-461 DGINGELTSKV
+461 GELTSKV
-472 SKGDLIS
+472 SKDDLVS
-479 TINQTAGEVK
+479 TINQTAGAVK
-489 ISASCINLEGYV
+489 ISANCIDLEGYV
-501 TTSEF
+501 TATE
-506 ETVSGWAD
+506 
-514 NFEGDTINCVTL
+514 L
-526 SAFKVNSDDGEFG
+526 SAMKADVSWLNGVSLSVAELTARSGAHLGTADADSLGVSG
-539 ALSIGDA
+539 ALSANTISANAIGT
-546 HISDLTLTGTATIGS
+546 TLA
-561 LTVGGTS
+561 LTVGGVS
-568 VAPRTLKIGES
+568 AAPRTLKIGES

-623 QNYHSS
+623 QNYHSL

-659 NAGVS
+659 NAGAS
-664 DVAISEITCVDISVG
+664 DVAISEITCVDISAG

>member
-139 ETLSSVENTGYA
+139 ETLSSVENTGYG

-159 NLLDIHGGFLRIRHE
+159 NLIDIHGGFLRIRHE

-179 LDWTKESGDTC
+179 LDWTKESGTSC
-190 AQVIRFGENLLDLSE
+190 GQVIRFGENLLDLSE
-205 YVSASEVVTCLIPY
+205 YVSASEVVTCLIPC
-219 AGQSDSK
+219 AGQSGSQ
-226 ITIASVNDGKDYI
+226 ITISSVNGGKDYI

-253 VTEFDTKDAS
+253 VTEFDAKDAS

-269 KKNLQKRLEET
+269 KENLQKRLKET

-298 SFHVGNKVRVV
+298 SFRVGDKVRVV
-309 SLPHG
+309 SPPHG

-320 CTAISL
+320 CTAILL

-360 TSVEYLRQ
+360 SSVEYLRQ
-368 IVSDQNTHLLLTDG
+368 IVSDQNTHLLLFDG
-382 LITAY
+382 VIDAY
-387 TQKKNENTDTLNTVQ
+387 TTKVDDNTKAINTVQ
-402 TTLDG
+402 LTL
-407 MNGTL
+407 N
-412 SAYVE
+412 S
-417 TVDKHTQDITTVRA
+417 
-431 DLDGMNG
+431 
-438 TLTAYAERLGDAE
+438 
-451 SEITRVQVTL
+451 VT
-461 DGINGELTSKV
+461 GELTSKV
-472 SKGDLIS
+472 SKGDLVS
-479 TINQTAGEVK
+479 TINQTAGAVK
-489 ISASCINLEGYV
+489 ISANCIDLEGYV
-501 TTSEF
+501 TAKEF
-506 ETVSGWAD
+506 ETVSGWVDTFNGDFISAARCELD
-514 NFEGDTINCVTL
+514 HLDAGQANLSETSITGPLTIGGTGVGWQKQTVVTGISDALRVSKTSQTITYATPEGGENTINVLTNV
-526 SAFKVNSDDGEFG
+526 KVFAGGHYSTKEISYLG
-539 ALSIGDA
+539 A
-546 HISDLTLTGTATIGS
+546 
-561 LTVGGTS
+561 GTS
-568 VAPRTLKIGES
+568 E
-579 SCTFFAPED
+579 
-588 ATFELS
+588 
-594 DMPGYDDALAAA
+594 
-606 KSEGASSVHVQ
+606 
-617 ALEIAG
+617 
-623 QNYHSS
+623 
-629 SKYIEVNL
+629 
-637 DTTLSNGSTEEGLLS
+637 
-652 VNASSAY
+652 
-659 NAGVS
+659 
-664 DVAISEITCVDISVG
+664 
-679 ADTGRVRVVVKL
+679 
-691 SNGKTRQQVFTLS
+691 

>member
-7 DDALLYSPGDE
+7 DDTLLYLPGDE

-42 PEHPMYSALHKM
+42 PEHPLYSALHKM
-54 RTRIDVR
+54 RTRIIVK

-118 LTRHNEAVSEAQQFQ
+118 LMRHNEAVSEAQQFQ
-133 IGNVDI
+133 IGDVDI
-139 ETLSSVENTGYA
+139 ETLSSVENTGYG
-151 NTWDEISD
+151 NTWDEISG
-159 NLLDIHGGFLRIRHE
+159 NLLDIHGGFLRVRHE
-174 DGARY
+174 GGVRY
-179 LDWTKESGDTC
+179 LDWTKESGTSC
-190 AQVIRFGENLLDLSE
+190 GQVIRFGENLLDLSE

-219 AGQSDSK
+219 AGQGDSQ
-226 ITIASVNDGKDYI
+226 ITIESVNDGKDYL

-263 TLLEMA
+263 KLLEMA
-269 KKNLQKRLEET
+269 KENLQKRLKET

-298 SFHVGNKVRVV
+298 SFHVGDKVRVV
-309 SLPHG
+309 SPPHG

-326 DLVNPDQSE
+326 DLVSPDQSE

-368 IVSDQNTHLLLTDG
+368 IVSDQNTHLLITDG

-387 TQKKNENTDTLNTVQ
+387 TQKTNENTNTLNTVQ

-407 MNGTL
+407 
-412 SAYVE
+412 
-417 TVDKHTQDITTVRA
+417 I
-431 DLDGMNG
+431 NG
-438 TLTAYAERLGDAE
+438 TLTSYVSITDQHTQ
-451 SEITRVQVTL
+451 EITTVKQTM
-461 DGINGELTSKV
+461 DAMSGTIETKV
-472 SKGDLIS
+472 SKDDLVS
-479 TINQTAGEVK
+479 TINQSAGAVK
-489 ISASCINLEGYV
+489 ISANCIDLEGYV
-501 TTSEF
+501 TAQEF
-506 ETVSGWAD
+506 EAFRTAADQFTAMHADIVSLDTTNLFAD
-514 NFEGDTINCVTL
+514 N
-526 SAFKVNSDDGEFG
+526 A
-539 ALSIGDA
+539 
-546 HISDLTLTGTATIGS
+546 DLTDASVPGT
-561 LTVGGTS
+561 LTVG
-568 VAPRTLKIGES
+568 TLVLGKS
-579 SCTFFAPED
+579 SASWQKQTVV
-588 ATFELS
+588 TGIS
-594 DMPGYDDALAAA
+594 DALRVSKTSQTITYATPEGGENTINVLTNVQVFAGGHYSTKEINYLGA
-606 KSEGASSVHVQ
+606 GAS
-617 ALEIAG
+617 
-623 QNYHSS
+623 
-629 SKYIEVNL
+629 
-637 DTTLSNGSTEEGLLS
+637 
-652 VNASSAY
+652 
-659 NAGVS
+659 
-664 DVAISEITCVDISVG
+664 
-679 ADTGRVRVVVKL
+679 
-691 SNGKTRQQVFTLS
+691 

>member
-387 TQKKNENTDTLNTVQ
+387 TQKTNENTDTLNTVQ

-561 LTVGGTS
+561 LTVRGTS

-659 NAGVS
+659 NAGAG
-664 DVAISEITCVDISVG
+664 DVAISGITCVDISAG

-691 SNGKTRQQVFTLS
+691 SNGKTRQQDFTLS

>member
-139 ETLSSVENTGYA
+139 ETLSSVENTGYG

-159 NLLDIHGGFLRIRHE
+159 NLIDIHGGFLRVRY
-174 DGARY
+174 DGETRY
-179 LDWTKESGDTC
+179 LDWTKESGTSC
-190 AQVIRFGENLLDLSE
+190 GQVIRFGENLLDLSE

-226 ITIASVNDGKDYI
+226 ITIASVNDGKDYL

-263 TLLEMA
+263 KLLEMA
-269 KKNLQKRLEET
+269 KENLQKRLKET

-298 SFHVGNKVRVV
+298 SFRVGDKVRVV
-309 SLPHG
+309 SPPHG

-326 DLVNPDQSE
+326 DLVSPDQSE

-360 TSVEYLRQ
+360 SSVEYLRQ
-368 IVSDQNTHLLLTDG
+368 IVSDQNTHLLLFDG
-382 LITAY
+382 VIDAY
-387 TQKKNENTDTLNTVQ
+387 TTKVDDNTKAINTVQ
-402 TTLDG
+402 LTL
-407 MNGTL
+407 N
-412 SAYVE
+412 S
-417 TVDKHTQDITTVRA
+417 
-431 DLDGMNG
+431 
-438 TLTAYAERLGDAE
+438 
-451 SEITRVQVTL
+451 VT
-461 DGINGELTSKV
+461 GELTSKV

-479 TINQTAGEVK
+479 TINQTAGAVK
-489 ISASCINLEGYV
+489 ISANCIDLDGYV
-501 TTSEF
+501 TATE
-506 ETVSGWAD
+506 
-514 NFEGDTINCVTL
+514 L
-526 SAFKVNSDDGEFG
+526 SAMKADVSWLNGVSLSVAELTARSGAHLGTADATSLSVSG
-539 ALSIGDA
+539 ALSANTISANAIGT
-546 HISDLTLTGTATIGS
+546 TLA
-561 LTVGGTS
+561 LTVGGVS
-568 VAPRTLKIGES
+568 AAPRTLKIGES

-637 DTTLSNGSTEEGLLS
+637 DTTLSNGNTEEGLLS

-659 NAGVS
+659 NAGAS
-664 DVAISEITCVDISVG
+664 DVAISEITCVDISTG

>member
-139 ETLSSVENTGYA
+139 ETLSSVENTGYG

-159 NLLDIHGGFLRIRHE
+159 NLIDIHGGFLRIRHE

-179 LDWTKESGDTC
+179 LDWTKESGTSC
-190 AQVIRFGENLLDLSE
+190 GQVIRFGENLLDLSE

-219 AGQSDSK
+219 AGQSGSQ
-226 ITIASVNDGKDYI
+226 ITISSVNGGKDYI

-253 VTEFDTKDAS
+253 VTEFDTKDAAK
-263 TLLEMA
+263 LLEMA
-269 KKNLQKRLEET
+269 KENLQKRLKET

-298 SFHVGNKVRVV
+298 SFRVGDKVRVV
-309 SLPHG
+309 SPPHG

-368 IVSDQNTHLLLTDG
+368 IVSDQNTHLLLFDG
-382 LITAY
+382 VIDAY
-387 TQKKNENTDTLNTVQ
+387 TTKVDDNTKAINTVQ
-402 TTLDG
+402 LTL
-407 MNGTL
+407 N
-412 SAYVE
+412 S
-417 TVDKHTQDITTVRA
+417 
-431 DLDGMNG
+431 
-438 TLTAYAERLGDAE
+438 
-451 SEITRVQVTL
+451 VT
-461 DGINGELTSKV
+461 GELTSKV
-472 SKGDLIS
+472 SKDDLVS
-479 TINQTAGEVK
+479 TINQTAGAVK
-489 ISASCINLEGYV
+489 ISANCIDLDGYV
-501 TTSEF
+501 TAKELSAMKADVSWLKGL
-506 ETVSGWAD
+506 TVDVGILRT
-514 NFEGDTINCVTL
+514 GTL
-526 SAFKVNSDDGEFG
+526 SAGIAS
-539 ALSIGDA
+539 LDA
-546 HISDLTLTGTATIGS
+546 VTANVLI
-561 LTVGGTS
+561 LGGTS
-568 VAPRTLKIGES
+568 AAPHTLKIGES

-659 NAGVS
+659 NAGAS
-664 DVAISEITCVDISVG
+664 DVAISEITCVDISAG

>member
-28 TQCNAAG
+28 TSCNAAG

-42 PEHPMYSALHKM
+42 PAHPLYDKLQKLK
-54 RTRIDVR
+54 TRIRVM
-61 QDDEIIWR
+61 QDDEILWR

-139 ETLSSVENTGYA
+139 ETLSSVENTGYG

-159 NLLDIHGGFLRIRHE
+159 NLIDIHGGFLRIRHE

-179 LDWTKESGDTC
+179 LDWTKASGTSC
-190 AQVIRFGENLLDLSE
+190 GQVIRFGENLLDLSE

-219 AGQSDSK
+219 AGQGDSK
-226 ITIASVNDGKDYI
+226 ITISSVNGGKDYI

-253 VTEFDTKDAS
+253 VTEFDAKDAS

-269 KKNLQKRLEET
+269 KENLQKRLKET

-298 SFHVGNKVRVV
+298 SFRVGDKVRVV
-309 SLPHG
+309 SPPHG

-326 DLVNPDQSE
+326 DLVSPDQSE

-368 IVSDQNTHLLLTDG
+368 IVSDQNTHLLLFDG
-382 LITAY
+382 VIDAY
-387 TQKKNENTDTLNTVQ
+387 TTKVDDNTKAINTVQ
-402 TTLDG
+402 LTL
-407 MNGTL
+407 N
-412 SAYVE
+412 S
-417 TVDKHTQDITTVRA
+417 
-431 DLDGMNG
+431 
-438 TLTAYAERLGDAE
+438 
-451 SEITRVQVTL
+451 VT
-461 DGINGELTSKV
+461 GELTSKV
-472 SKGDLIS
+472 SKDDLVS
-479 TINQTAGEVK
+479 TINQTAGAVK
-489 ISASCINLEGYV
+489 ISAQCIDLEGYV
-501 TTSEF
+501 TATE
-506 ETVSGWAD
+506 
-514 NFEGDTINCVTL
+514 L
-526 SAFKVNSDDGEFG
+526 SAMKADVSWLNGVSLSVAELTARSGAHLNVADATSLSVSG
-539 ALSIGDA
+539 ALSANTISANVIGT
-546 HISDLTLTGTATIGS
+546 TLA
-561 LTVGGTS
+561 LTVGGVS
-568 VAPRTLKIGES
+568 AAPRTLKIGES
-579 SCTFFAPED
+579 SCMFFAPED

-659 NAGVS
+659 NAGAS
-664 DVAISEITCVDISVG
+664 DVAISEITCVDISAGV
-679 ADTGRVRVVVKL
+679 DTSRVRVAVKL

>member
-139 ETLSSVENTGYA
+139 ETLSSVENTGYG

-159 NLLDIHGGFLRIRHE
+159 NLIDIHGGFLRVRY
-174 DGARY
+174 DGETRY
-179 LDWTKESGDTC
+179 LDWTKESGTSC
-190 AQVIRFGENLLDLSE
+190 GQVIRFGENLLDLSE

-219 AGQSDSK
+219 AGQGDSQ
-226 ITIASVNDGKDYI
+226 ITIKSVNDGKDYI
-239 EDAAGIALYGRIWG
+239 EDEAGIALYGRIWG
-253 VTEFDTKDAS
+253 VTEFDTKDAAK
-263 TLLEMA
+263 LLEMA
-269 KKNLQKRLEET
+269 KENLQKRLKET

-298 SFHVGNKVRVV
+298 SFRVGDKVRVV
-309 SLPHG
+309 SPPHG

-326 DLVNPDQSE
+326 DLVSPDQSE

-368 IVSDQNTHLLLTDG
+368 IVSDQNTHLLLFDG
-382 LITAY
+382 VIDAY
-387 TQKKNENTDTLNTVQ
+387 TTKVDDNTKAINTVQ
-402 TTLDG
+402 LTL
-407 MNGTL
+407 N
-412 SAYVE
+412 S
-417 TVDKHTQDITTVRA
+417 
-431 DLDGMNG
+431 
-438 TLTAYAERLGDAE
+438 
-451 SEITRVQVTL
+451 VT
-461 DGINGELTSKV
+461 GELTSKV
-472 SKGDLIS
+472 SKDDLVS
-479 TINQTAGEVK
+479 TINQTAGAVK
-489 ISASCINLEGYV
+489 ISANCIDLEGYV
-501 TTSEF
+501 TATE
-506 ETVSGWAD
+506 
-514 NFEGDTINCVTL
+514 L
-526 SAFKVNSDDGEFG
+526 SAMKADVSWLNGVSLSVAERTARSGAHLGTADADSLGVSG
-539 ALSIGDA
+539 ALSANTISANAIGT
-546 HISDLTLTGTATIGS
+546 TLA
-561 LTVGGTS
+561 LTVGGVS
-568 VAPRTLKIGES
+568 AAPRTLKIGES

-659 NAGVS
+659 NAGAS
-664 DVAISEITCVDISVG
+664 DVAISKITCVDISAG

>member
-18 ELSVLSPVLE
+18 ELSVLSPMLE

-139 ETLSSVENTGYA
+139 ETLSSVENTGYG
-151 NTWDEISD
+151 NTWDEISG
-159 NLLDIHGGFLRIRHE
+159 NLLDIHGGFLRVRHE
-174 DGARY
+174 GGVRY
-179 LDWTKESGDTC
+179 LDWTKESGTSC
-190 AQVIRFGENLLDLSE
+190 GQVIRFGENLLDLSE

-219 AGQSDSK
+219 AGQSGSQ
-226 ITIASVNDGKDYI
+226 ITISSVNGGKDYI

-253 VTEFDTKDAS
+253 VTEFDTKDAAK
-263 TLLEMA
+263 LLEMA
-269 KKNLQKRLEET
+269 KENLQKRLKET

-298 SFHVGNKVRVV
+298 SFRVGDKVRVV
-309 SLPHG
+309 SPPHG

-320 CTAISL
+320 CTAILL

-360 TSVEYLRQ
+360 SSVEYLRQ
-368 IVSDQNTHLLLTDG
+368 IVSDQNTHLLLFDG
-382 LITAY
+382 VIDAY
-387 TQKKNENTDTLNTVQ
+387 TTKVDDNTKAINTVQ
-402 TTLDG
+402 LTL
-407 MNGTL
+407 N
-412 SAYVE
+412 S
-417 TVDKHTQDITTVRA
+417 
-431 DLDGMNG
+431 
-438 TLTAYAERLGDAE
+438 
-451 SEITRVQVTL
+451 VT
-461 DGINGELTSKV
+461 GELTSKV
-472 SKGDLIS
+472 SKDDLVS
-479 TINQTAGEVK
+479 TINQTAGAVK
-489 ISASCINLEGYV
+489 ISASCIDLDGYV
-501 TTSEF
+501 TAQEF
-506 ETVSGWAD
+506 ESFKTAADQFTAMHADIVSLDTTNLFAD
-514 NFEGDTINCVTL
+514 TADLTNASVPGTL
-526 SAFKVNSDDGEFG
+526 SVG
-539 ALSIGDA
+539 
-546 HISDLTLTGTATIGS
+546 TLV
-561 LTVGGTS
+561 L
-568 VAPRTLKIGES
+568 GES
-579 SCTFFAPED
+579 SVSWQKQTVV
-588 ATFELS
+588 TGIS
-594 DMPGYDDALAAA
+594 DALRVSKTSQTITYATPEGGENTINVLTNVQVFAGGHYSTKEINYLGA
-606 KSEGASSVHVQ
+606 GAS
-617 ALEIAG
+617 E
-623 QNYHSS
+623 
-629 SKYIEVNL
+629 
-637 DTTLSNGSTEEGLLS
+637 
-652 VNASSAY
+652 
-659 NAGVS
+659 
-664 DVAISEITCVDISVG
+664 
-679 ADTGRVRVVVKL
+679 
-691 SNGKTRQQVFTLS
+691 

>member
-18 ELSVLSPVLE
+18 ELSVLSPALE

-387 TQKKNENTDTLNTVQ
+387 TQKTNENTDTLNTVQ

-501 TTSEF
+501 TTNEF

-514 NFEGDTINCVTL
+514 NFEGGTINCITL

-606 KSEGASSVHVQ
+606 KSEGASSVYVQ

>member
-28 TQCNAAG
+28 TSCNAAG

-42 PEHPMYSALHKM
+42 PAHPLYDKLQKLK
-54 RTRIDVR
+54 TRIRVM

-69 GRVLETETDF
+69 GRVLETESDF

-139 ETLSSVENTGYA
+139 ETLSSVENTGYG

-159 NLLDIHGGFLRIRHE
+159 NLIDIHGGFLRIRHE

-179 LDWTKESGDTC
+179 LDWTKASGTSC
-190 AQVIRFGENLLDLSE
+190 GQVIRFGENLLDLSE

-219 AGQSDSK
+219 AGQSDSQ
-226 ITIASVNDGKDYI
+226 ITISSVNGGKDYI

-253 VTEFDTKDAS
+253 VTEFDTKDAAK
-263 TLLEMA
+263 LLEMA
-269 KKNLQKRLEET
+269 KENLQKRLKET
-280 ITITISAVD
+280 ITITISAVN

-298 SFHVGNKVRVV
+298 SFHVGDKVRVI
-309 SLPHG
+309 SPPHG

-368 IVSDQNTHLLLTDG
+368 IVSDQNTHLLLFDG
-382 LITAY
+382 VIDAY
-387 TQKKNENTDTLNTVQ
+387 TTKVDDNTKAINTVQ
-402 TTLDG
+402 LTL
-407 MNGTL
+407 N
-412 SAYVE
+412 S
-417 TVDKHTQDITTVRA
+417 
-431 DLDGMNG
+431 
-438 TLTAYAERLGDAE
+438 
-451 SEITRVQVTL
+451 VT
-461 DGINGELTSKV
+461 GELTSKV
-472 SKGDLIS
+472 SKDDLVS
-479 TINQTAGEVK
+479 TINQTAGAVK
-489 ISASCINLEGYV
+489 ISANCIDLEGYV
-501 TTSEF
+501 TATE
-506 ETVSGWAD
+506 
-514 NFEGDTINCVTL
+514 L
-526 SAFKVNSDDGEFG
+526 SAMKADVSWLNGVSLSVAELTARSGAHLGVADATSLGVSG
-539 ALSIGDA
+539 ALSA
-546 HISDLTLTGTATIGS
+546 NTISANAIAATLS

-617 ALEIAG
+617 ALEISG

-659 NAGVS
+659 NAGAGN
-664 DVAISEITCVDISVG
+664 VAISEITCVDISAG

>member
-42 PEHPMYSALHKM
+42 PEHPLYSALHKM

-69 GRVLETETDF
+69 GRVLETESDF

-139 ETLSSVENTGYA
+139 ETLSSVENTGYG

-159 NLLDIHGGFLRIRHE
+159 NLIDIHGGFLRVRY
-174 DGARY
+174 DGETRY
-179 LDWTKESGDTC
+179 LDWTKESGTSC
-190 AQVIRFGENLLDLSE
+190 GQVIRFGENLLDLSE

-219 AGQSDSK
+219 AGQSGSQ
-226 ITIASVNDGKDYI
+226 ITIKSVNDGKDYI

-269 KKNLQKRLEET
+269 KENLHKRLKET

-298 SFHVGNKVRVV
+298 SFRVGDKVRVV
-309 SLPHG
+309 SPPHG

-368 IVSDQNTHLLLTDG
+368 IVSDQNTHLLLFDG
-382 LITAY
+382 VIDAY
-387 TQKKNENTDTLNTVQ
+387 TTKVDDNTKAINTVQ
-402 TTLDG
+402 LTL
-407 MNGTL
+407 N
-412 SAYVE
+412 S
-417 TVDKHTQDITTVRA
+417 
-431 DLDGMNG
+431 
-438 TLTAYAERLGDAE
+438 
-451 SEITRVQVTL
+451 VT
-461 DGINGELTSKV
+461 GELTSKV
-472 SKGDLIS
+472 SKDDLVS
-479 TINQTAGEVK
+479 TINQTAGAVK
-489 ISASCINLEGYV
+489 ISAQCIDLEGYV
-501 TTSEF
+501 TATELSAMKADVTWLKGL
-506 ETVSGWAD
+506 TVDVGIL
-514 NFEGDTINCVTL
+514 NTGTL
-526 SAFKVNSDDGEFG
+526 SAGIASVD
-539 ALSIGDA
+539 ALTANVLILGKSTVGWQKQTVVTG
-546 HISDLTLTGTATIGS
+546 ISDALRVSKTSQTITYATPEGGENTINVLTNVQVFA
-561 LTVGGTS
+561 GGHYSTKEIS
-568 VAPRTLKIGES
+568 YL
-579 SCTFFAPED
+579 
-588 ATFELS
+588 
-594 DMPGYDDALAAA
+594 
-606 KSEGASSVHVQ
+606 GAS
-617 ALEIAG
+617 
-623 QNYHSS
+623 
-629 SKYIEVNL
+629 
-637 DTTLSNGSTEEGLLS
+637 
-652 VNASSAY
+652 AS
-659 NAGVS
+659 
-664 DVAISEITCVDISVG
+664 E
-679 ADTGRVRVVVKL
+679 
-691 SNGKTRQQVFTLS
+691 

>member
-18 ELSVLSPVLE
+18 ELSVLSPMLE

-159 NLLDIHGGFLRIRHE
+159 NLIDIHGGFLRIRHE

-179 LDWTKESGDTC
+179 LDWTKESGTSC
-190 AQVIRFGENLLDLSE
+190 GQVIRFGENLLDLSE

-219 AGQSDSK
+219 AGQSGSQ
-226 ITIASVNDGKDYI
+226 ITISSVNGGKDYI

-253 VTEFDTKDAS
+253 VTEFDTKDAAK
-263 TLLEMA
+263 LLEMA
-269 KKNLQKRLEET
+269 KENLQKRLKET

-298 SFHVGNKVRVV
+298 SFRVGDKVRVV
-309 SLPHG
+309 SPPHG

-368 IVSDQNTHLLLTDG
+368 IVSDQNTHLLLFDG
-382 LITAY
+382 VIDAY
-387 TQKKNENTDTLNTVQ
+387 TTKVDDNTKAINTVQ
-402 TTLDG
+402 LTL
-407 MNGTL
+407 N
-412 SAYVE
+412 S
-417 TVDKHTQDITTVRA
+417 
-431 DLDGMNG
+431 
-438 TLTAYAERLGDAE
+438 
-451 SEITRVQVTL
+451 VT
-461 DGINGELTSKV
+461 GELTSKV
-472 SKGDLIS
+472 SKDDLVS
-479 TINQTAGEVK
+479 TINQTAGAVK
-489 ISASCINLEGYV
+489 ISANCIDLDGYV
-501 TTSEF
+501 TAKELSAMKADVSWLKGL
-506 ETVSGWAD
+506 TVDVGILRT
-514 NFEGDTINCVTL
+514 GTL
-526 SAFKVNSDDGEFG
+526 SAGIAS
-539 ALSIGDA
+539 LDA
-546 HISDLTLTGTATIGS
+546 VTANVLI
-561 LTVGGTS
+561 LGGTS
-568 VAPRTLKIGES
+568 AAPHTLKIGES

-659 NAGVS
+659 NAGAS
-664 DVAISEITCVDISVG
+664 DVTISKITCVDISAG

>member
-18 ELSVLSPVLE
+18 ELSVLSPMLE

-159 NLLDIHGGFLRIRHE
+159 NLIDIHGGFLRIRHE

-179 LDWTKESGDTC
+179 LDWTKESGTSC
-190 AQVIRFGENLLDLSE
+190 GQVIRFGENLLDLSE

-219 AGQSDSK
+219 AGQSGSQ
-226 ITIASVNDGKDYI
+226 ITISSVNGGKDYI

-253 VTEFDTKDAS
+253 VTEFDTKDAAK
-263 TLLEMA
+263 LLEMA
-269 KKNLQKRLEET
+269 KENLQKRLKET

-298 SFHVGNKVRVV
+298 SFRVGDKVRVV
-309 SLPHG
+309 SPPHG

-326 DLVNPDQSE
+326 DLVNPGQSE

-368 IVSDQNTHLLLTDG
+368 IVSDQNTHLLLFDG
-382 LITAY
+382 VIDAY
-387 TQKKNENTDTLNTVQ
+387 TTKVDDNTKAINTVQ
-402 TTLDG
+402 LTL
-407 MNGTL
+407 N
-412 SAYVE
+412 S
-417 TVDKHTQDITTVRA
+417 
-431 DLDGMNG
+431 
-438 TLTAYAERLGDAE
+438 
-451 SEITRVQVTL
+451 VT
-461 DGINGELTSKV
+461 GELTSKV
-472 SKGDLIS
+472 SKDDLVS
-479 TINQTAGEVK
+479 TINQTAGAVK
-489 ISASCINLEGYV
+489 ISANCIDLDGYV
-501 TTSEF
+501 TAKELSAMKADVSWLKGL
-506 ETVSGWAD
+506 TVDVGILRT
-514 NFEGDTINCVTL
+514 GTL
-526 SAFKVNSDDGEFG
+526 SAGIAS
-539 ALSIGDA
+539 LDA
-546 HISDLTLTGTATIGS
+546 VTANVLI
-561 LTVGGTS
+561 LGGTS
-568 VAPRTLKIGES
+568 AAPHTLKIGES

-659 NAGVS
+659 NAGAS
-664 DVAISEITCVDISVG
+664 DVAISEITCVDISAG

>member
-28 TQCNAAG
+28 TSCNAAG

-42 PEHPMYSALHKM
+42 PAHPLYDKLQKLK
-54 RTRIDVR
+54 TRIRVM

-69 GRVLETETDF
+69 GRVLETESDF

-139 ETLSSVENTGYA
+139 ETLSSVENTGYG

-159 NLLDIHGGFLRIRHE
+159 NLIDIHGGFLRIRHE

-179 LDWTKESGDTC
+179 LDWTKASGTSC
-190 AQVIRFGENLLDLSE
+190 GQVIRFGENLLDLSE

-219 AGQSDSK
+219 AGQSDSQ
-226 ITIASVNDGKDYI
+226 ITISSVNGGKDYI

-253 VTEFDTKDAS
+253 VTEFDTKDAAK
-263 TLLEMA
+263 LLEMA
-269 KKNLQKRLEET
+269 KENLQKRLKET

-298 SFHVGNKVRVV
+298 SFHVGDKVRVI
-309 SLPHG
+309 SPPHG

-368 IVSDQNTHLLLTDG
+368 IVSDQNTHLLLFDG
-382 LITAY
+382 VIDAY
-387 TQKKNENTDTLNTVQ
+387 TTKVDDNTKAINTVQ
-402 TTLDG
+402 LTL
-407 MNGTL
+407 N
-412 SAYVE
+412 S
-417 TVDKHTQDITTVRA
+417 
-431 DLDGMNG
+431 
-438 TLTAYAERLGDAE
+438 
-451 SEITRVQVTL
+451 VT
-461 DGINGELTSKV
+461 GELTSKV
-472 SKGDLIS
+472 SKDDLVS
-479 TINQTAGEVK
+479 TINQTAGAVK
-489 ISASCINLEGYV
+489 ISANCIDLEGYV
-501 TTSEF
+501 TATE
-506 ETVSGWAD
+506 
-514 NFEGDTINCVTL
+514 L
-526 SAFKVNSDDGEFG
+526 SAMKADVSWLNGVSLSVAELTARSGAHLGVADATSLGVSG
-539 ALSIGDA
+539 ALSANTISANAIGA
-546 HISDLTLTGTATIGS
+546 TLS

-617 ALEIAG
+617 ALEISG

-652 VNASSAY
+652 VNASRAY
-659 NAGVS
+659 NAGAG
-664 DVAISEITCVDISVG
+664 DVAISGITCVDISAG